1 MGKCDDVCRMQLTDV
16 YVIQSADK
24 IRNERAPVRFCLGSI
39 FLTPIVQLFGDY
51 LLAAPTGAGTA

>member
-24 IRNERAPVRFCLGSI
+24 IRNERVNFSLINFTVALKE
-39 FLTPIVQLFGDY
+39 LHH
-51 LLAAPTGAGTA
+51 